1 MTKLD
6 PEFIFSQQSLADFAD
21 CPRRF
26 YLRYVQRQPWPQ
38 LEAAPEEFDV
48 PAYRDYLRKGAAF
61 HRWVE
66 RHWLGLPAAD
76 GATAADLA
84 ADAEFALWWR
94 RFEAENFSALP
105 VTRIPEL
112 EVLAPLGEF
121 ALTAR
126 FDLLAVDEVSGRAV
140 VVDWKT
146 MRGERAMRSDFLRE
160 RVQTRVYLY
169 ALAMA
174 GGPYRGEV
182 DGPPGCEFHY
192 WMANAPGDR
201 WVRFVYD
208 LASFERDRA
217 YLTSL
222 SVDAAAR
229 DGEAEF
235 EMTDDQRRCAT
246 CMYRT
251 LCRRSDAQMHAAEWV
266 DDDQEFESAETLEY

>member
-1 MTKLD
+1 M
-6 PEFIFSQQSLADFAD
+6 
-21 CPRRF
+21 
-26 YLRYVQRQPWPQ
+26 
-38 LEAAPEEFDV
+38 
-48 PAYRDYLRKGAAF
+48 
-61 HRWVE
+61 
-66 RHWLGLPAAD
+66 
-76 GATAADLA
+76 
-84 ADAEFALWWR
+84 
-94 RFEAENFSALP
+94 
-105 VTRIPEL
+105 
-112 EVLAPLGEF
+112 LAPLGEF

-229 DGEAEF
+229 DGGSARPLLNIRA
-235 EMTDDQRRCAT
+235 TSGPPGPRVGSSSKARHLSRR
-246 CMYRT
+246 
-251 LCRRSDAQMHAAEWV
+251 
-266 DDDQEFESAETLEY
+266 